1 LFSTA
6 AAHLAADDY
15 GPSALLAALHRMFAG
30 STIDNVELRQHHP
43 KRYEFLE
50 RACLDRELDRL

>member
-1 LFSTA
+1 
-6 AAHLAADDY
+6 
-15 GPSALLAALHRMFAG
+15 MFAG